1 MDIEYEATFL
11 DVDKNDI
18 RKKLKDVGAK
28 LIKPEYLQKRVV
40 FNLPK
45 GLEKEN
51 TWLRVRKEKQTI

>member
-40 FNLPK
+40 FNCPK
-45 GLEKEN
+45 
-51 TWLRVRKEKQTI
+51 V